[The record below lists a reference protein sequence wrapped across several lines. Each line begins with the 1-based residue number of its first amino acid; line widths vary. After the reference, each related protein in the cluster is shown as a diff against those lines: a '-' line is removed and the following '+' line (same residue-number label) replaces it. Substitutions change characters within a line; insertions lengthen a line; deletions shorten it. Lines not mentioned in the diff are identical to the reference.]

1 MRGLF
6 YRFAWGRPLVKLP
19 KVGLALEVENS
30 FVLLVVQI
38 SFVLSMLI
46 DDTSLVNIQKTCCH
60 IEQLMQWL
68 DLMLKG
74 LAM

>member
-6 YRFAWGRPLVKLP
+6 YRFAWGHPLVKLP

-30 FVLLVVQI
+30 FVLLVVQN

-46 DDTSLVNIQKTCCH
+46 HDASLVNIQKTCCH
-60 IEQLMQWL
+60 TEQLMQWL
-68 DLMLKG
+68 DIMLKG